1 MYICICKAITQKQ
14 IEEKM
19 LQTGG
24 NVGLTLKS
32 LGVGSE
38 CGTCVEDY
46 VIEIKKK
53 INSQKTDRTRSQ
65 SRNNQ
70 I

>member
-24 NVGLTLKS
+24 NISLTLRS

-38 CGTCVEDY
+38 CGVCVQEAAL
-46 VIEIKKK
+46 EIKKK
-53 INSQKTDRTRSQ
+53 FEKLKSDQRPFSFEEK
-65 SRNNQ
+65 
-70 I
+70 